1 MKKYL
6 DLLFSKN
13 EKVDLELL
21 DKSLYINIDDTSAL
35 YDDMNK
41 VLELTK
47 VYDSYNVVKEKET
60 ILTEGYKQ
68 NLFVIE
74 LDTLSFVRLVSVNG
88 KIYDALIYTNI
99 DIDYINK
106 IFFNE
111 KNIEIPQEYMDA
123 LNLDKVVC
131 IVKYGAYS
139 KVLHANQKFYDFIN
153 YEEWNFKLK
162 HQAYLNA
169 IKSGHLNFNHLVL
182 KTGDGRKVEMDMEVK
197 NVEDVYLLIEK

>member
-1 MKKYL
+1 MDIFKFLINEEWEGLRIDKYL
-6 DLLFSKN
+6 SSN
-13 EKVDLELL
+13 L
-21 DKSLYINIDDTSAL
+21 DFLSRSYIQKMIQ
-35 YDDMNK
+35 
-41 VLELTK
+41 E
-47 VYDSYNVVKEKET
+47 
-60 ILTEGYKQ
+60 Q
-68 NLFVIE
+68 N
-74 LDTLSFVRLVSVNG
+74 VSVNG

-153 YEEWNFKLK
+153 YQEWNFKLK